1 MPADIPATRKPN
13 AADVAPGSKKPAA
26 APAPAKAAAGRK
38 LSQANT
44 KKPAAAPAPAK
55 AMKN

>member
-1 MPADIPATRKPN
+1 MVASKASPATDKPVQRT
-13 AADVAPGSKKPAA
+13 AAKT
-26 APAPAKAAAGRK
+26 PAKAAAGRK